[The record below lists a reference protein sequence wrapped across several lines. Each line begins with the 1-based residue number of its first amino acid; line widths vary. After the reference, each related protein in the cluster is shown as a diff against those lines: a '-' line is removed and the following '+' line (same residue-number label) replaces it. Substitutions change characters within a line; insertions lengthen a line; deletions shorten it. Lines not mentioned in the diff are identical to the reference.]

1 MVPKD
6 SEKGSVGDGLDIKK
20 NKGTQI
26 TEIRLSEQQIQRWY
40 NSIDFQRR
48 KGNSNF

>member
-26 TEIRLSEQQIQRWY
+26 TEIRLSEQQIQR
-40 NSIDFQRR
+40 
-48 KGNSNF
+48 